1 MEAKSK
7 KRLIIALVI
16 GLMIATLCV
25 VLLAC
30 NPNDNPCSHNYTASW
45 SWSEDY
51 TSVSAVLT
59 CEKCQDKV
67 NLDSGIQITTEPDED
82 ECCTYTLH
90 KASVTYNDREYSG
103 TVKEVLTSDHAYIVE
118 QSALNAQAEW
128 SEDNSTASIVFVCS
142 KNSGHVLKTE
152 QISSSSVITDSSC
165 EDAGNAVYRV
175 TYTIPESERGQFNNV
190 PSVSVTKEAS
200 IAPKGHDFTGD
211 WVITAETH
219 CHKCTRCDKTDE
231 PARHVFGE
239 DNRCECGEF
248 KPTAETL
255 FTFREIDGNKWQI
268 TGYNGDSPFV
278 TIPSEYRGREVTE
291 LGMGAFY
298 GNTSIKTVVIPNSI
312 VSVRDGVFDG
322 CINIEEIVSP
332 TLDLSSVPKDNLKK
346 ITFTSGTSIADGQF
360 EGFAKLAEVEFCDSI
375 TYVGKNAFN
384 NTAWLN
390 AQEGEVYI
398 NTVLYAYAGATPSNY
413 EFEPRE
419 GTTAISPSAFEGK
432 NVYQVTIPS
441 GVQVGTDAFKNSNLQ
456 RAILPADAISA
467 IPQADLTYLEITGG
481 TSIDK
486 GALAGCKNLR
496 EIVLPFVGGDI
507 NAQDDTEA
515 SLFGYIFGSEKP
527 AEIGYFEETKQ
538 SYGSGKSS
546 TFYIPN
552 SLTDVTLCDGITSIA
567 HYTFYGCK
575 HIASITLPEGVNRV
589 GNSAFSGCSGIT
601 KVNYL
606 GSLKDW
612 CGIAFGNSSSNPLY
626 GGKAALYSKGDEVTE
641 IKQSDGLA
649 AIPAFAFYGC
659 TGLQLIDIPSG
670 VTSIGDSAFRG
681 CTGLQTVNMPSSVT
695 NIGVSAFRDCAGI
708 KSVTLP
714 SEVASI
720 SNYAFSGCSGITKV
734 NYLGSLKG
742 WCEIAFG
749 NSSSNPLYGG
759 KAELYLSDVEVT
771 EIKDLDGL
779 AAIPAYAFNGLRITS
794 VTVPSSVTSIG
805 DYAFSG
811 CADLQSVTIGGGVQ
825 SIGDYAFSGCTSLT
839 AVNWNATD
847 CAEAGRYSAPIFRG
861 CSQLATVNIGA
872 DVQSIPAY
880 AFYGCTSLKDVYY
893 GGDSS
898 QWNDVQKGFQWDY
911 YSGGQ
916 IEYNM
921 HYDSA
926 SLGLARYAARV
937 KR

>member
-1 MEAKSK
+1 METKRK
-7 KRLIIALVI
+7 KRVIITLAI
-16 GLMIATLCV
+16 GLMIAMLCV

-30 NPNDNPCSHNYTASW
+30 DPNVKPCNHNYTASW
-45 SWSEDY
+45 IWSEDY

-59 CEKCQDKV
+59 CEDCQDKV
-67 NLDSGIQITTEPDED
+67 NLDSGIQITTEPGED

-90 KASVTYNDREYSG
+90 KASVTYNEREYSG
-103 TVKEVLTSDHAYIVE
+103 IAKEVLTSDHAYIVE
-118 QSALNAQAEW
+118 QSALNAQADW

-142 KNSGHVLKTE
+142 KNSGHVLKTA
-152 QISSSSVITDSSC
+152 QISASSVISDSSC
-165 EDAGNAVYRV
+165 EDAGNAVYTV
-175 TYTIPESERGQFNNV
+175 TYTIPESERGQFNNRE
-190 PSVSVTKEAS
+190 SVTVTKEVF
-200 IAPKGHDFTGD
+200 IEPKGHDFAGGG

-231 PARHVFGE
+231 PVRHVYGE
-239 DNRCECGEF
+239 DNRCECGAF
-248 KPTAETL
+248 KPTADTL

-268 TGYNGDSPFV
+268 TGYNGNDPFV
-278 TIPSEYRGREVTE
+278 TIPSEYHGREVTE

-298 GNTSIKTVVIPNSI
+298 GNTSIKTVVIPNTV
-312 VSVRDGVFDG
+312 VSVRDGVFEG
-322 CINIEEIVSP
+322 CVNIEEIFSP

-360 EGFAKLAEVEFCDSI
+360 ENYTKLAEVEFCDSI
-375 TYVGKNAFN
+375 AYVGKNAFH

-398 NTVLYAYAGATPSNY
+398 NTVLYTYAGSTSGNY

-419 GTTAISPSAFEGK
+419 GTTVISPSAFEGK

-441 GVQVGTDAFKNSNLQ
+441 GVQIGADAFKNSNLQ
-456 RAILPADAISA
+456 RAIVPADAISA

-486 GALAGCKNLR
+486 GALAGCKNLK

-527 AEIGYFEETKQ
+527 AEVGYFAETKQ
-538 SYGSGKSS
+538 NYGSGKSS

-552 SLTDVTLCDGITSIA
+552 SLVTVTLCDGITSIGN
-567 HYTFYGCK
+567 YEFYGCK
-575 HIASITLPEGVNRV
+575 HITSLTIPAGVTRI

-601 KVNYL
+601 RVNYL
-606 GSLKDW
+606 GSLNGW
-612 CGIAFGNSSSNPLY
+612 CGISFGNSSSNPLY
-626 GGKAALYSKGDEVTE
+626 GGKAALYSNGVEVTE
-641 IKQSDGLA
+641 IKGSDGLT

-659 TGLQLIDIPSG
+659 KSLQSIDIPSG
-670 VTSIGDSAFRG
+670 VTNIGDSAFRG
-681 CTGLQTVNMPSSVT
+681 CTDLQTVNMPSSVT
-695 NIGVSAFRDCAGI
+695 SIGVSAFRDCTGI
-708 KSVTLP
+708 KSVTVP

-720 SNYAFSGCSGITKV
+720 DNYAFSGCSDITKV
-734 NYLGSLKG
+734 NYLGTLKG

-749 NSSSNPLYGG
+749 NSSSNPLCGG
-759 KAELYLSDVEVT
+759 KAQLYLSDIEVT

-779 AAIPAYAFNGLRITS
+779 AVIPAYAFNGLRINS
-794 VTVPSSVTSIG
+794 VIVPSSVTSIG

-811 CADLQSVTIGGGVQ
+811 CTDLQSITIGKGVQ

-839 AVNWNATD
+839 TVNWNATE
-847 CAEAGRYSAPIFRG
+847 CTEAGRYSAPIFRG

-880 AFYGCTSLKDVYY
+880 AFYGCTGLKDVYY

-898 QWNDVQKGFQWDY
+898 QWGEVQKGFQWDY

-916 IEYNM
+916 IEYSM
-921 HYDSA
+921 HYVSA
-926 SLGLARYAARV
+926 A
-937 KR
+937 